1 MGGAHNTAKLF
12 QQLQYILMTLSPRN
26 TLHTKIKE
34 DINNVAYKPPRYLK
48 FLGHLLISQK
58 EECPICNFIF

>member
-34 DINNVAYKPPRYLK
+34 DINNMLPISH
-48 FLGHLLISQK
+48 LGI
-58 EECPICNFIF
+58 

>member
-1 MGGAHNTAKLF
+1 MFVLLSASLICLKLKNLTTMGGAHNTAKLF

-34 DINNVAYKPPRYLK
+34 DINNMLPISH
-48 FLGHLLISQK
+48 LGI
-58 EECPICNFIF
+58 

>member
-12 QQLQYILMTLSPRN
+12 QQLQYIHMTLSPRN

-34 DINNVAYKPPRYLK
+34 DINNMLPISH
-48 FLGHLLISQK
+48 LGI
-58 EECPICNFIF
+58 